1 MIANHRCLIGLT
13 CLSNPSPKRKTQL
26 ITEVKWGTQALVN
39 PVAALNSPKI
49 REVLRYEITPYINSY
64 YPERVYYKAR
74 YGNETYHHIDKA
86 IVKLWLYK
94 QIMNQ
99 PFKEEKECINRR
111 AIDAF
116 YKK

>member
-1 MIANHRCLIGLT
+1 MI
-13 CLSNPSPKRKTQL
+13 
-26 ITEVKWGTQALVN
+26 
-39 PVAALNSPKI
+39 
-49 REVLRYEITPYINSY
+49 EITPYINSY